1 MQTHGRPGCHYMHLE
16 NAYLLRVAAPHELK
30 TKFDP
35 RSRNQHRIE
44 TDVPADCCRCCSG
57 PTSQQ
62 HPLPPGLVATTVM
75 EKGFMMK
82 QPLCFGCANGVAQVM
97 LGTCAEPGG
106 IKSGSRVDQ
115 VQAGSNY
122 LVERAEARNKFDE
135 EREKRRAAAA
145 KHFQQV
151 LQATAATPALSEL
164 LSVLDD
170 GDESEVT
177 SVEEMMSDD
186 AESLDSLDIDPAGA
200 PPPGGEGEPA
210 PLDTPDLS
218 HLLAAGLDDD

>member
-135 EREKRRAAAA
+135 EREKRRAAAS

-177 SVEEMMSDD
+177 SVEEMSDD